1 MGNAVNNLPY
11 LWECE
16 MQLKRPYYFTP
27 KEDRL
32 ILELF
37 NICST
42 EKLSILLRISTKNI
56 INRYRYLTTQKRG
69 KNALVKSPY
78 R

>member
-1 MGNAVNNLPY
+1 MKK
-11 LWECE
+11 
-16 MQLKRPYYFTP
+16 LKRPYYFSP

-42 EKLSILLRISTKNI
+42 EKLSILLKISTQNI
-56 INRYRYLTTQKRG
+56 INRYRYLTHKGG
-69 KNALVKSPY
+69 KKS
-78 R
+78 

>member
-1 MGNAVNNLPY
+1 MK
-11 LWECE
+11 
-16 MQLKRPYYFTP
+16 LKRPYYFTP
-27 KEDRL
+27 KEDQV

-42 EKLSILLRISTKNI
+42 EKLSVLLNVGTQNI
-56 INRYRYLTTQKRG
+56 INRYRYLTHKKGG
-69 KNALVKSPY
+69 KNALVKNIK

>member
-1 MGNAVNNLPY
+1 
-11 LWECE
+11 

-27 KEDRL
+27 KDDRI

-42 EKLSILLRISTKNI
+42 EKLSVLLNVGTQNI
-56 INRYRYLTTQKRG
+56 INRYRYLTQKGG
-69 KNALVKSPY
+69 KNALVKNIK

>member
-1 MGNAVNNLPY
+1 MK
-11 LWECE
+11 
-16 MQLKRPYYFTP
+16 LKRPYYFTP
-27 KEDRL
+27 KEDQV

-56 INRYRYLTTQKRG
+56 INRYRYLTKKHG
-69 KNALVKSPY
+69 
-78 R
+78 